1 MKPEDKDKLNEC
13 LKILD
18 TTDLGLSLVWLWTW
32 STINNIMEEIRVI
45 CDSEITILNL
55 KTGYIYKDEA
65 EAQADKTVDPKD
77 IRRDVKII
85 VPTIPLF
92 SKT

>member
-1 MKPEDKDKLNEC
+1 
-13 LKILD
+13 
-18 TTDLGLSLVWLWTW
+18 
-32 STINNIMEEIRVI
+32 MEEIRIV
-45 CDSEITILNL
+45 CDSEITIVNL

-65 EAQADKTVDPKD
+65 EAQADTTVDPED

-85 VPTIPLF
+85 VPPIPLS

>member
-1 MKPEDKDKLNEC
+1 MK
-13 LKILD
+13 
-18 TTDLGLSLVWLWTW
+18 
-32 STINNIMEEIRVI
+32 EIRIV
-45 CDSEITILNL
+45 CDSEITIVNL

-65 EAQADKTVDPKD
+65 EAQADTTVDPED

-85 VPTIPLF
+85 VPPIPLF

>member
-1 MKPEDKDKLNEC
+1 
-13 LKILD
+13 
-18 TTDLGLSLVWLWTW
+18 
-32 STINNIMEEIRVI
+32 MEKIRVV
-45 CDSEITILNL
+45 CESEVTIVNL

-65 EAQADKTVDPKD
+65 EAQADTTVDPAD

-85 VPTIPLF
+85 VPPIPLF

>member
-1 MKPEDKDKLNEC
+1 
-13 LKILD
+13 
-18 TTDLGLSLVWLWTW
+18 
-32 STINNIMEEIRVI
+32 MEEIRVV
-45 CDSEITILNL
+45 CESEVTIVNL

-65 EAQADKTVDPKD
+65 EAQADTTVDPAD

-85 VPTIPLF
+85 VPPIPLF

>member
-1 MKPEDKDKLNEC
+1 
-13 LKILD
+13 
-18 TTDLGLSLVWLWTW
+18 
-32 STINNIMEEIRVI
+32 MEEIRIV
-45 CDSEITILNL
+45 CDSEITIVNL

-65 EAQADKTVDPKD
+65 EAKADTTVAPED

-85 VPTIPLF
+85 VPPIPLC

>member
-1 MKPEDKDKLNEC
+1 MK
-13 LKILD
+13 
-18 TTDLGLSLVWLWTW
+18 
-32 STINNIMEEIRVI
+32 EIKVL
-45 CDSEITILNL
+45 CDSEITIVNL
-55 KTGYIYKDEA
+55 KTGYIYKDEE
-65 EAQADKTVDPKD
+65 EAQADTTVDPKD

>member
-1 MKPEDKDKLNEC
+1 
-13 LKILD
+13 
-18 TTDLGLSLVWLWTW
+18 
-32 STINNIMEEIRVI
+32 MEEIRII
-45 CDSEITILNL
+45 CDSEITIINL

-65 EAQADKTVDPKD
+65 EAQADTTVDPKD

-92 SKT
+92 NES

>member
-1 MKPEDKDKLNEC
+1 
-13 LKILD
+13 
-18 TTDLGLSLVWLWTW
+18 
-32 STINNIMEEIRVI
+32 MEEIRIV
-45 CDSEITILNL
+45 CDSEITIVNL

-65 EAQADKTVDPKD
+65 EAQADTTVAPED

-85 VPTIPLF
+85 VPPIPLF

>member
-1 MKPEDKDKLNEC
+1 
-13 LKILD
+13 
-18 TTDLGLSLVWLWTW
+18 
-32 STINNIMEEIRVI
+32 MEEIRIV
-45 CDSEITILNL
+45 CDSEITIVNL

-65 EAQADKTVDPKD
+65 EAQADITVAPED

-85 VPTIPLF
+85 VPPIPLF